1 MFQKKDKKGFLPLLF
16 TPIGLALFIIAI
28 LAVLGAGILVWAF
41 LKDALMWAVF
51 IALIGGGVYMSVQ
64 GNWQPG
70 FALVA
75 VGLLSFVVVG
85 TGMVELSWI
94 SKNGITHDLDV
105 NSENQAEFNVIQMKN
120 GKGVTGL
127 VATYIDGEFK
137 RVDYFTTLLT
147 TNYKTATQKS
157 YKNTFD
163 LEQYVTAPGNHTVE
177 FKYNIIEHRDRKQ
190 EWDVSEY
197 WRTSCEGYKLTK
209 RSATEFMM
217 DADTK
222 KFNKQYLPCTP
233 QKTVGGGE
241 NVIPENVL
249 WWHQSATKFTYE
261 ASDLSSQ
268 DIQLYADLP
277 SITRTMTIVDQS
289 APDPVIEP
297 EPEPEPEPIVEENSW
312 WDNVV
317 AWFAN
322 IKFTV

>member
-120 GKGVTGL
+120 GKV
-127 VATYIDGEFK
+127 
-137 RVDYFTTLLT
+137 
-147 TNYKTATQKS
+147 
-157 YKNTFD
+157 
-163 LEQYVTAPGNHTVE
+163 
-177 FKYNIIEHRDRKQ
+177 
-190 EWDVSEY
+190 
-197 WRTSCEGYKLTK
+197 
-209 RSATEFMM
+209 
-217 DADTK
+217 
-222 KFNKQYLPCTP
+222 
-233 QKTVGGGE
+233 
-241 NVIPENVL
+241 
-249 WWHQSATKFTYE
+249 
-261 ASDLSSQ
+261 
-268 DIQLYADLP
+268 
-277 SITRTMTIVDQS
+277 
-289 APDPVIEP
+289 
-297 EPEPEPEPIVEENSW
+297 
-312 WDNVV
+312 
-317 AWFAN
+317 
-322 IKFTV
+322 